1 MSEVQDQDLNQDQA
15 TDDQA
20 NQQDQQPT
28 EIEQKMAELE
38 ARYKAQIKGL
48 DQKVSKLAKEKESL
62 EMEKLSETER
72 AEAERK
78 KALAEADEI
87 RAETAKI
94 KRERDLT
101 KVLFNKGLDPELFA
115 DRLLGDDLDSMEQDA
130 EKLQAAINKA
140 VEAGIEKEIAR
151 RLGGKVPEGGKTT
164 APLSVEEQIKRAK
177 ILSSGRKY

>member
-15 TDDQA
+15 TEDQA
-20 NQQDQQPT
+20 NQQDQQST
-28 EIEQKMAELE
+28 NIEEKMAELE

-72 AEAERK
+72 AEAEKK

-87 RAETAKI
+87 RAETAQI

-115 DRLLGDDLDSMEQDA
+115 DRLKGDDIESMEKDA
-130 EKLQAAINKA
+130 DKLQAAINKA
-140 VEAGIEKEIAR
+140 VEAGIEKEVAL
-151 RLGGKVPEGGKTT
+151 RLGGHKPEGGET
-164 APLSVEEQIKRAK
+164 PSPMSDEEKVKRARV
-177 ILSSGRKY
+177 LSSGRRY